1 MPTSYVDIDRDEME
15 YLDGGMTLLVNR
27 SFLDKNYCN
36 RYASGLIYSN
46 QVKGMGQLELAQE
59 IYAHA
64 RLFYYSIYTPTIGN
78 FTESIKA
85 YLIGRAGVV
94 NIEDYGDTKLRKLGY
109 AAIWKY
115 C

>member
-1 MPTSYVDIDRDEME
+1 MHM
-15 YLDGGMTLLVNR
+15 LD
-27 SFLDKNYCN
+27 
-36 RYASGLIYSN
+36 
-46 QVKGMGQLELAQE
+46 
-59 IYAHA
+59 
-64 RLFYYSIYTPTIGN
+64 

-115 C
+115 Y